1 MRSFLILNTPWRG
14 TGNRSP
20 WTFSGADDGALREC
34 LDQLAG
40 WVALDPD
47 DRWTAALVFGF
58 SGSASHERQRAWTL
72 DGALALA
79 ELLPDSLDDLRDE
92 LLESFAARKAG
103 WLGDARTPPAGE
115 TLA

>member
-14 TGNRSP
+14 TGNRSE
-20 WTFSGADDGALREC
+20 WTLSGADDRALRKC

-40 WVALDPD
+40 FVAADTD

-58 SGSASHERQRAWTL
+58 SGSPPNEDRRAWTL

-79 ELLPDSLDDLRDE
+79 AMLPDSLDDLRDE
-92 LLESFAARKAG
+92 LLESFTARKAG
-103 WLGDARTPPAGE
+103 WLGDARTPPAIE
-115 TLA
+115 HD